1 MNTGLGVQKKSLEGN
16 FQLRDYPKSGL
27 SNTDYRILPDT
38 YFNRNDNPESKIV
51 QLINLELTSHA
62 LERRPSMGKR
72 FIFVQTELWCPYRR
86 LENVNENVCKGFA
99 YDEDYFAN
107 SQNRTRP
114 DRIGVSSL

>member
-1 MNTGLGVQKKSLEGN
+1 MIT
-16 FQLRDYPKSGL
+16 PKVRL
-27 SNTDYRILPDT
+27 SK
-38 YFNRNDNPESKIV
+38 F
-51 QLINLELTSHA
+51 LINLELTSHA